1 MSFRK
6 QLKTLRKSTLRALA
20 DMRRAALRRGAL
32 ANGDAYELATDPGT
46 AWPGYAALPAG
57 ADDAAGHSISCVM
70 VSRGLPDIIGGALA
84 SFAAQDHARRELV
97 VVVPAPR
104 IDAVRRLAAAHAI
117 EARIIAAPD
126 GATLGELRN
135 FGIARSDGEIVCQW
149 DDDDIYARDRLR
161 LTASALVR
169 SHKAA
174 ALLNRVTFW
183 WPARRT
189 IAISKPRHW
198 EGTIAVWR
206 KAIPIYPALARGEDT
221 FVTHGILRY
230 GGVAMLDAPELYV
243 YRVTG
248 RNTWDEP
255 HFERILKACSDIRT
269 GADHDRRIEALSRRV
284 GPHLAQRAP
293 TGAPTD
299 PVHP

>member
-20 DMRRAALRRGAL
+20 AARRETLRRGAL
-32 ANGDAYELATDPGT
+32 AKGDAYELVTDPGA
-46 AWPGYAALPAG
+46 AWPGYAALPAV

-70 VSRGLPDIIGGALA
+70 VSRGFPDIIGGALA

-97 VVVPAPR
+97 VVVPEPQ
-104 IDAVRRLAAAHAI
+104 IDAVRRSAAAQAV

-135 FGIARSDGEIVCQW
+135 FAIARSDGEIVCQW
-149 DDDDIYARDRLR
+149 DDDDIYAHDRLR
-161 LTASALVR
+161 LTAAALVR
-169 SHKAA
+169 SQKAA
-174 ALLNRVTFW
+174 AMLNRVTFW

-189 IAISKPRHW
+189 IAISRPRHW
-198 EGTIAVWR
+198 EGTITAWR

-230 GGVAMLDAPELYV
+230 GGIAKLDAPELYV

-248 RNTWDEP
+248 RNTWDAP
-255 HFERILKACSDIRT
+255 HFEKILKACT
-269 GADHDRRIEALSRRV
+269 GLSTGVEHDRRVERLAGRV
-284 GPHLAQRAP
+284 GHHLRTHGSPAA
-293 TGAPTD
+293 
-299 PVHP
+299 